1 MSKNRNRVA
10 GVSGLVVLAF
20 LAISIGQ
27 ASAAVIWDGISP
39 LPNDST
45 SWAGLGADQTLLG
58 KTFSA
63 TSTAGNSISGS
74 FAGNHGLVA
83 VVGTSWPAGP
93 GFNSGDRLVWAFDN
107 SVSVNAGSGP
117 LTLGFGTA
125 VLAGGVEIQSD
136 AAGITDA
143 AGIFTAQVQAFNG
156 ATSLGTFAL
165 ASDAAGDPIFLGARD
180 TVADITSLAFV
191 LTTCR
196 GAPCDINDFAVDTLR
211 SINPAT
217 SSAPEPGTL
226 ALLGTS
232 LLGLAALRHR
242 RRT

>member
-1 MSKNRNRVA
+1 
-10 GVSGLVVLAF
+10 
-20 LAISIGQ
+20 
-27 ASAAVIWDGISP
+27 
-39 LPNDST
+39 
-45 SWAGLGADQTLLG
+45 
-58 KTFSA
+58 
-63 TSTAGNSISGS
+63 
-74 FAGNHGLVA
+74 LVA

-136 AAGITDA
+136 AV
-143 AGIFTAQVQAFNG
+143 GIFTAQVQAFNG